1 MGDGGQGW
9 GNALL
14 YVFLSP
20 VIRKELVF
28 GPFFKCVEFTGWA
41 IKTTGEKIET
51 VGRKN
56 RQGNVVEQQ
65 THPPNAS
72 VPARQ
77 SRSFNRYGSIIRVN
91 SSDVRGAHT
100 GPTEEASTA
109 PPLLQDQIESIQ
121 ESSG

>member
-1 MGDGGQGW
+1 M
-9 GNALL
+9 
-14 YVFLSP
+14 
-20 VIRKELVF
+20 IRKELIF

-41 IKTTGEKIET
+41 IKATGDKIEII
-51 VGRKN
+51 GRKN

-65 THPPNAS
+65 THPPDDAS
-72 VPARQ
+72 VLARQ
-77 SRSFNRYGSIIRVN
+77 NRLFNRYGSIIRVN

-109 PPLLQDQIESIQ
+109 PPLLQGQMESIQ